1 MNHESLQGFAKSLRK
16 ASFNKKSGGIKCHLG
31 SHSMKR
37 SAVQEMSENLAPHVF
52 VERCG
57 WFVKNLHSLFDYM
70 VTSPRQDGNSGKTVQ
85 GWTKKNSEGDVI
97 GGIPPTLEAIK
108 TSPEKAYTFVK
119 YLFSR

>member
-1 MNHESLQGFAKSLRK
+1 MPPWLTFYEKKCRSGDVRK
-16 ASFNKKSGGIKCHLG
+16 F
-31 SHSMKR
+31 
-37 SAVQEMSENLAPHVF
+37 APHVF

-57 WFVKNLHSLFDYM
+57 WFIRNLHSLFDYM
-70 VTSPRQDGNSGKTVQ
+70 VTSPRQDGNCGKTVQ

-108 TSPEKAYTFVK
+108 TSPEKAYTFAK